1 MRKVVA
7 ILGTCLAVSCAPK
20 VQTNVLMPAN
30 HMEASQIKT
39 VAVLPFTV
47 EDRLIGKESVE
58 FASQVESALASV
70 IIDGKPYFKLIDR
83 LTINRVIQEQKFNM
97 SGLVSQDD
105 VVRIG
110 KLVGAKGVYTGVL
123 HPIKK
128 GEDSYTEKR
137 VECKEKNRCIE
148 KYVICIRRTLTFS
161 FTPRLVDVETGRVVY
176 SRTISAHQV
185 SHGCQDTSPPASF
198 EQMENDARQIAL
210 REFVRDVAP
219 YYTTVTLELMDSKD
233 NIQSKED
240 KEKFSSALDFAKKGR
255 MDRACSMWEEIYERN
270 KNSISLNYNLGICK
284 ELSGKP
290 AEALSFYK
298 KADQLTT
305 KPNDLI
311 NKALKRASELLEKQE
326 KLKKQMGAI

>member
-7 ILGTCLAVSCAPK
+7 ALGLCLAISCAPK
-20 VQTNVLMPAN
+20 VQTTVLMPAN

-39 VAVLPFTV
+39 VTVLPFTL
-47 EDRLIGKESVE
+47 EDGFRRSKESVE
-58 FASQVESALASV
+58 FASQVEAAIASV

-105 VVRIG
+105 VAKIG

-128 GEDSYTEKR
+128 SQESYREER
-137 VECKEKNRCIE
+137 IECRENRCIT
-148 KYVICIRRTLTFS
+148 KYVRCTTRTLIFS

-176 SRTISAHQV
+176 SRTISIDV
-185 SHGCQDTSPPASF
+185 EDDGCDDTQPATSF
-198 EQMENDARQIAL
+198 EQLENHAKRMAL
-210 REFVRDVAP
+210 EEFIRDVAP
-219 YYTTVTLELMDSKD
+219 YYITMELELMDSKD

-240 KEKFSSALDFAKKGR
+240 KEKFGSALDFAEKGR
-255 MDRACSMWEEIYERN
+255 MDRACSMWEEIYESN

-290 AEALSFYK
+290 AEALNFYK
-298 KADQLTT
+298 RADQLTK
-305 KPNDLI
+305 KPDELI
-311 NKALKRASELLEKQE
+311 NKALKRALELLKRQE
-326 KLKKQMGAI
+326 KLKKQMGAT